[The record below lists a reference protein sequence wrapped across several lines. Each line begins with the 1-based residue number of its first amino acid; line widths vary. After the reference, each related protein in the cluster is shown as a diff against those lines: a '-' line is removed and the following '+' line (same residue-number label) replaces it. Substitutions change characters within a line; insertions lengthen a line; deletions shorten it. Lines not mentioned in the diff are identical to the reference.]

1 MDLRLLRKNLRL
13 LRNIHGFSQEDL
25 SAHICITR
33 STYSSYETGAKI
45 PDLQTLDALSAIYD
59 IGFES
64 LISHDLSKGLLSR
77 IYFNNNDNGL
87 AEIINDYESLSV
99 ASKNIIIERLDI
111 LLERESV
118 FYEQCN
124 RQRRQRKSIQD
135 KTGE

>member
-1 MDLRLLRKNLRL
+1 MIMEGNIDLKILSKNLKL

-33 STYSSYETGAKI
+33 STYSAYETGAKI
-45 PDLQTLDALSAIYD
+45 PDLQTLDALSAVYD

-99 ASKNIIIERLDI
+99 ASKNIVMERLDI
-111 LLERESV
+111 LLEEESIL
-118 FYEQCN
+118 YNEYAN
-124 RQRRQRKSIQD
+124 RKGN
-135 KTGE
+135 K